1 MWWLLL
7 GFKLVEGMFVRWSLP
22 PRQVWRDLAKFHH
35 YGIMCKKLLPFWKGS
50 FNIWQKFQI
59 NFVNFM
65 CSWANFHSCN
75 WPKIEHLVTLSPRLV
90 FKNVWNNLSNFSH
103 SSHLKVNPEVPWVP
117 LEGDLNALH
126 SYDNSE
132 LVISGIYIRLFIAN
146 PGWVLRK
153 PREFLTDLLEVV
165 LRLMGQ
171 PNPNMEVL
179 ETVTTALV
187 KLLEAQP
194 TLSDMVPATG
204 YLSR

>member
-1 MWWLLL
+1 MSRNHQNCWTGRNPHCFL
-7 GFKLVEGMFVRWSLP
+7 F
-22 PRQVWRDLAKFHH
+22 
-35 YGIMCKKLLPFWKGS
+35 Y
-50 FNIWQKFQI
+50 
-59 NFVNFM
+59 
-65 CSWANFHSCN
+65 
-75 WPKIEHLVTLSPRLV
+75 
-90 FKNVWNNLSNFSH
+90 SH
-103 SSHLKVNPEVPWVP
+103 SAHLKTNPEAPWVP
-117 LEGDLNALH
+117 SESDLNALQTF
-126 SYDNSE
+126 DNSE

-153 PREFLTDLLEVV
+153 PREFLTDLLETV

-171 PNPNMEVL
+171 PNPNMEAL